1 MVVNA
6 VQKPLRAIA
15 YTRVST
21 AEQAADGHGLDAQL
35 KSATDLIDA
44 RGWQLVEATADEGM
58 SGSGK
63 LEKRP
68 EMTRVLETLCE
79 GEADVLVVSELTRL
93 SRSAAELLK
102 VREMMD
108 QCGFAL
114 VAPDRDVDTTT
125 SAGRLMFTVLAGVA
139 EFELDETRRRTREG
153 MAAAA
158 AKGVRL
164 GRPVTTPAE
173 IRQRLAE
180 LWDSGLSWARCAAAL
195 EAEGFNR
202 PGSGKPYGRSGCQK
216 LYASVLLDRQT
227 LN

>member
-1 MVVNA
+1 MDA
-6 VQKPLRAIA
+6 ATKPLRAIA

-35 KSATDLIDA
+35 KSATDLIAA
-44 RGWQLVEATADEGM
+44 RGWELVEATADEGM

-63 LEKRP
+63 LDKRP
-68 EMTRVLETLCE
+68 EITRVLEALCN

-108 QCGFAL
+108 RCNFAL

-139 EFELDETRRRTREG
+139 EFELDEIRRRTREG
-153 MAAAA
+153 MKAAA

-164 GRPVTTPAE
+164 GRPVTTPDE
-173 IRQRLAE
+173 IRERVAE
-180 LWDSGLSWARCAAAL
+180 LRDSGLSWAKVAAAL
-195 EAEGFNR
+195 EAEGMNR
-202 PGSGKPYGRSGCQK
+202 PSSGKPYGRSGCQK
-216 LYASVLLDRQT
+216 LYASVVLDRDADHG
-227 LN
+227 